1 MERGCVE
8 DQPQS
13 LACMLRLVL
22 RTQSRSENWNHDT
35 AIGKATS
42 QFVVASSLRLEI
54 WHAAPTLPRLN
65 QDTANGNPPVPAK
78 VVTQSRFA
86 KKILRSKLVRDYSLE

>member
-22 RTQSRSENWNHDT
+22 RTQWRSENWNHDT

-42 QFVVASSLRLEI
+42 QFVVASSLWLEI
-54 WHAAPTLPRLN
+54 GTQRRRYHNWIRTLPTGTRPCR
-65 QDTANGNPPVPAK
+65 QT
-78 VVTQSRFA
+78 S
-86 KKILRSKLVRDYSLE
+86 